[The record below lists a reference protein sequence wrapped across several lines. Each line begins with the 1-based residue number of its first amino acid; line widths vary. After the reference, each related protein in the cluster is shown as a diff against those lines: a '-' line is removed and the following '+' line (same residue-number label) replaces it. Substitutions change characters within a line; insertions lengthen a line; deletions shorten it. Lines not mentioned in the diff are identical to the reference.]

1 MTTKHLD
8 LSVLE
13 DLPLEQLQAAQEKLA
28 ALLQR
33 QQDGKKREALKEI
46 RELTIRHELT
56 FEEVVAAVRT
66 TTKRAKAPAL
76 FRNPDNPRQTWSG
89 KGEAPSCSSCTRTRR
104 SSAFQAPSLERSDR
118 VPSRGVRFADFAVV

>member
-1 MTTKHLD
+1 MIVRTSPVIHDEGTLKMTTKHLD

-89 KGEAPSCSSCTRTRR
+89 KGEAPSWFKLHPNPEKLRIPG
-104 SSAFQAPSLERSDR
+104 A
-118 VPSRGVRFADFAVV
+118 